1 MSPHLFSGSIGLS
14 NDTAT
19 TEIYT
24 YWHTLPLHDA
34 LPIWRSDIGGLP
46 GGSNSGE
53 CYRKRPIQAPAI
65 KFWRK
70 LTIARTGVPRISGV
84 PPDRRHTLNVCRSSY
99 KKPLEPPVRQ
109 RYLALLSVF
118 ASLPAMALTFQTR
131 LESIEWTVEGDKFE
145 CRLSQPVTDF
155 GSGEFVRQAGE

>member
-70 LTIARTGVPRISGV
+70 LPIARTGVPCISGV
-84 PPDRRHTLNVCRSSY
+84 PPDRRHTLNVCRSSRSEEHTSE
-99 KKPLEPPVRQ
+99 LQ
-109 RYLALLSVF
+109 
-118 ASLPAMALTFQTR
+118 SLIRISYA
-131 LESIEWTVEGDKFE
+131 
-145 CRLSQPVTDF
+145 DF
-155 GSGEFVRQAGE
+155 CLIIKI